1 MEQNRPHI
9 LPSAYID
16 WVEKISGWGVF
27 TKEAIKKHMIV
38 EACPVIVY
46 PEEILQIA
54 SWNAQ
59 EDRGSNVSLG
69 LSLYSLRW
77 GEGYAAVPMG
87 YGGIYNHSDKNNCQ
101 FIPDTANG
109 ILYVITERD
118 IEPNEQLLVSYGET
132 WFDNKPFPKVDL

>member
-1 MEQNRPHI
+1 
-9 LPSAYID
+9 
-16 WVEKISGWGVF
+16 
-27 TKEAIKKHMIV
+27 MIV

-87 YGGIYNHSDKNNCQ
+87 YGGIYNHSDKNNCR